1 MPCSSDQIKLTGQ
14 HVVLQILP
22 ERNAGGSTMKCSAMK
37 HTISTQSHF
46 AAVFRDSPEVAMLL
60 KPVLAPAFQC
70 CFLPTRCAAV
80 SVIISEVQPSAVPLY
95 EGSSELLFKPVVHF
109 FSELNRTQDGFP
121 WPAHDVPKAMD
132 HWWILDTPV
141 KADRPYIWV
150 PEDRLAEGWYNIGV
164 GGWLAG

>member
-1 MPCSSDQIKLTGQ
+1 MPCLSDQIKLTGQ
-14 HVVLQILP
+14 RVVLQIML

-37 HTISTQSHF
+37 HTAHSHILQLCF
-46 AAVFRDSPEVAMLL
+46 VTLLRSGMLL
-60 KPVLAPAFQC
+60 KPVPAPALQC

-80 SVIISEVQPSAVPLY
+80 SVIISEVQPSPVPLY